1 MLRFKLLQFRAYSQ
15 TTESGG
21 GTYSSTDGGG
31 GAYTST
37 GSGGGT
43 YGSTDSGGGTFSS
56 TESGGSAIVTSG
68 NSGID
73 VIYGTGQTDPSAGHS
88 HTYRTVEGHKH
99 NITLPSHTHSFSVPS
114 HYHTINIPSHYHT
127 VDIPS
132 HSHSFTVPSHS
143 HPIQHGIYKSTYA
156 RQLSVHINGV
166 NRDYELGGK
175 FNVDRHDLDIT
186 PYLVKGQWN
195 TIDLYSSQLG
205 RIDATVFVQAL
216 MGYNN

>member
-1 MLRFKLLQFRAYSQ
+1 M
-15 TTESGG
+15 
-21 GTYSSTDGGG
+21 
-31 GAYTST
+31 
-37 GSGGGT
+37 
-43 YGSTDSGGGTFSS
+43 
-56 TESGGSAIVTSG
+56 TSG
-68 NSGID
+68 DSGID
-73 VIYGTGQTDPSAGHS
+73 VIYGTAQTDPAAGHS
-88 HTYRTVEGHKH
+88 HTFRDVIGHKH
-99 NITLPSHTHSFSVPS
+99 NISLPSHTHSFSVPS
-114 HYHTINIPSHYHT
+114 HSHMLSVPSHSHM

-175 FNVDRHDLDIT
+175 FNVDRHDLNIT